1 MTRMA
6 GLGLAIAAVVTASA
20 QKPTLHFTA
29 AKEWK
34 STPSSSPMR
43 VAQYVLPRVA
53 GDAEDA
59 ELIVYFFGGQGGS
72 VDANLDRWVNQM
84 EQPDGRPSKAVA
96 RTEALTVSGMKVTVL
111 DVTGKYVAEM
121 APGSATRYNKPG
133 FRLKAAVVETA
144 GGPYFVKL
152 TGPAKTVEHWN
163 TAFGS
168 FLRSATYR

>member
-6 GLGLAIAAVVTASA
+6 GLGLAIAALVTASA
-20 QKPTLHFTA
+20 QTPALHFTA

-43 VAQYVLPRVA
+43 VAQYTLPRAA
-53 GDAEDA
+53 GDAEDG
-59 ELIVYFFGGQGGS
+59 ELIVYFFGGQGGA
-72 VDANLDRWVNQM
+72 VEANLDRWLNQV

-96 RTEALTVSGMKVTVL
+96 RTETLTVNGMKATVL

-121 APGSATRYNKPG
+121 APGSSTRYNKPG
-133 FRLKAAVVETA
+133 FRLKAAVIETT

-152 TGPAKTVEHWN
+152 TGPAKTVEQWN
-163 TAFGS
+163 AAFGT
-168 FLRSATYR
+168 FLR

>member
-1 MTRMA
+1 MQRIA
-6 GLGLAIAAVVTASA
+6 ALGLAMTAMIAVSA
-20 QKPTLHFTA
+20 QTPTLHFAA

-34 STPSSSPMR
+34 STPSPSPMR
-43 VAQYVLPRVA
+43 VAQYVLPRAA
-53 GDAEDA
+53 GDTEDG

-72 VDANLDRWVNQM
+72 VQANLDRWLGQM
-84 EQPDGRPSKAVA
+84 EQPDGRPSKTVATTETFAVN
-96 RTEALTVSGMKVTVL
+96 GMNVTVL
-111 DVTGKYVAEM
+111 DVSGKYIAEM

-152 TGPAKTVEHWN
+152 TGPAKTVERWN
-163 TAFGS
+163 TTFTS